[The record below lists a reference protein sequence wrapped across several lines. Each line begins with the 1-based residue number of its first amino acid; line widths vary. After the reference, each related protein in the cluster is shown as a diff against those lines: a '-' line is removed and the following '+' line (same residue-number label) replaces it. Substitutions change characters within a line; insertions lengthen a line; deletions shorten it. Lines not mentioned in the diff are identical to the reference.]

1 LKGVP
6 DTLDKDPLS
15 SNVQFIKGVGPRL
28 AALLSKLGIQTA
40 RDLLFYRPRAWQDR
54 TDVIPIVKAREGE
67 TAMFSGRVIDANL
80 KKTRYRRSVLDALIE
95 DSTGE
100 MALTWFNQ
108 PYMAEKLQVGDRLL
122 AWGKVG
128 SYKGLPQIVA
138 PEFEITDDEG
148 DDPGGPQQP
157 IVPVYPLTEG
167 VNNRRMR
174 RIVSN
179 CLDRYAAA
187 LVDFIDAEILL
198 KRRLIVL
205 SKAVRDMHFPES
217 DEARAKALRRLKYD
231 ELFLLETAMAL
242 RRENIARS
250 GGAAPIKVTDRIDKR
265 IRRLFDFE
273 FTSDQDSVIQEIR
286 ADLDSRAPMNRLLQG
301 DVGSGKTVI
310 AIYALLSA
318 VAAKHQA
325 ALMAP
330 TGILAEQ
337 HYRTLS
343 KLLRKAR
350 VEFALLTG
358 GTSAAE
364 KTRIKRAAA
373 AGEIDI
379 LIGTHSLIQDT
390 VDFERLGLVVMD
402 EQHKFGV
409 LQRATLKRKGANPHS
424 LVMTATPIPRTLT
437 LTVFGDLDVSIIEK
451 GPPGRKAVTTRLVP
465 PEKRGEAF
473 EFIRCKL
480 RDGRQAFF
488 VYPLIE
494 GSENSDVRSA
504 VETARELAGV
514 YGEFGVELVTGA
526 MDSKAK
532 EAAMRAFRSRKA
544 HVLVATVV
552 IEVGIDI
559 PNASIMV
566 IENAERFGL
575 SQLHQLRGR
584 IGRGSHRSYCLLF
597 GEGSTEEARKR
608 LEIMASTS
616 DGFRIA
622 EEDLKLRGPGEF
634 FGTRQHGLPEFKFAD
649 IIEDWKL
656 LLAAREDAFEL
667 VRSDP
672 GLRRHPAIMHRVLEN
687 YRGRL
692 DLVEAG

>member
-1 LKGVP
+1 MKGGA
-6 DTLDKDPLS
+6 DTLGEDPLS
-15 SNVQFIKGVGPRL
+15 TNVQFIKGVGPRC
-28 AALLSKLGIQTA
+28 AELLSKLGIHTA
-40 RDLLFYRPRAWQDR
+40 KDLLYHKPRAWQDR
-54 TDVIPIVKAREGE
+54 TAVIPIREAREGE
-67 TAMFSGRVIDANL
+67 TAMFAGRVIDANL
-80 KKTRYRRSVLDALIE
+80 RKTRYRRSVFDALIE
-95 DSTGE
+95 DGAGE

-108 PYMAEKLQVGDRLL
+108 PYMAEKLRVGDWLL

-128 SYKGLPQIVA
+128 SYKSLPQIVA

-148 DDPGGPQQP
+148 DDPAARQP

-179 CLDRYAAA
+179 CLDRHAAS
-187 LVDFIDAEILL
+187 LVDLMDAEILR
-198 KRRLIVL
+198 KRRLVPL

-242 RRENIARS
+242 RRENIVTS
-250 GGAAPIKVTDRIDKR
+250 GGAPPIKVTDRIDGR

-273 FTSDQDSVIQEIR
+273 FTSDQDAVIQGLR
-286 ADLDSRAPMNRLLQG
+286 ADLDSSAPMNRLLQG

-350 VEFALLTG
+350 VEFALVTG
-358 GTSAAE
+358 GMSAAE
-364 KTRIKRAAA
+364 KARIKKATA

-409 LQRATLKRKGANPHS
+409 LQRAKLKRKGANPHS

-437 LTVFGDLDVSIIEK
+437 LTVFGDLDVSIIEN

-465 PEKRGEAF
+465 PEKRKEAF
-473 EFIRCKL
+473 EFIRGKL
-480 RDGRQAFF
+480 AEGRQAFF

-494 GSENSDVRSA
+494 GSENSDVKSA
-504 VETARELAGV
+504 VETARELKGI

-597 GEGSTEEARKR
+597 GEPSTEEAQKR
-608 LEIMASTS
+608 LDVMVSTS

-622 EEDLKLRGPGEF
+622 EEDLRLRGPGEF

-656 LLAAREDAFEL
+656 LVAAREDAFGL
-667 VRSDP
+667 VGGDP
-672 GLRRHPAIMHRVLEN
+672 GLRRHPSIMHRVLEN